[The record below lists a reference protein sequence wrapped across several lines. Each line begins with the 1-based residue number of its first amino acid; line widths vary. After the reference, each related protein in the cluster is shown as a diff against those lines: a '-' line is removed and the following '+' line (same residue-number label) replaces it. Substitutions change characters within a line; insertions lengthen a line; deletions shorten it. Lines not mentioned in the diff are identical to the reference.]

1 MSHRSEFTR
10 SILLAAKA
18 YADSL
23 AAGHVSH
30 VEYGRAVAEQEGRSE
45 AYAPDE
51 VIQWFD
57 GRVIP
62 AFETSVAIA
71 ALAQCDEGPLLRQF
85 LYGDEEA
92 IHDATPED
100 YQRYF
105 APWRAYLE
113 SEHAKLR

>member
-1 MSHRSEFTR
+1 MSHRGELTS
-10 SILLAAKA
+10 SIVLAANA

-23 AAGHVSH
+23 EAGHVSH
-30 VEYGRAVAEQEGRSE
+30 VEYGRAVAEQEGRYE

-62 AFETSVAIA
+62 AFETAVAIA
-71 ALAQCDEGPLLRQF
+71 ALAQCEGGTLLRQF

-100 YQRYF
+100 YERYF
-105 APWRAYLE
+105 APYKAYLDAE
-113 SEHAKLR
+113 RAKLR

>member
-1 MSHRSEFTR
+1 MSHRSELTS
-10 SILLAAKA
+10 SIVLAANA
-18 YADSL
+18 YAESL
-23 AAGHVSH
+23 EAGHVSH
-30 VEYGRAVAEQEGRSE
+30 VAYGRAVAEQEGRSE

-62 AFETSVAIA
+62 AFETAVAIA
-71 ALAQCDEGPLLRQF
+71 ALAKCEGGPLLRQF

-105 APWRAYLE
+105 APYKAYLDAE
-113 SEHAKLR
+113 RAKLR

>member
-1 MSHRSEFTR
+1 MSHRSEFTS
-10 SILLAAKA
+10 SILLAANA

-30 VEYGRAVAEQEGRSE
+30 VAYGRAVAEQEGRSE
-45 AYAPDE
+45 AYTPDE

-71 ALAQCDEGPLLRQF
+71 ALAQREEGPLLRQF

-105 APWRAYLE
+105 APWRAYLA

>member
-1 MSHRSEFTR
+1 MSHRSELTS
-10 SILLAAKA
+10 SILRAAIT
-18 YADSL
+18 YADSVET
-23 AAGHVSH
+23 GHVSH
-30 VEYGRAVAEQEGRSE
+30 IEYGRAVADEEGRPE

-62 AFETSVAIA
+62 AFDTTVAIA
-71 ALAQCDEGPLLRQF
+71 ALAECEVGTPLRLF
-85 LYGDEEA
+85 LDGDEEA

-105 APWRAYLE
+105 APYKAYLDAE
-113 SEHAKLR
+113 RAKLR